1 MQSKEGEKVVSFP
14 HLSGSPKYIK
24 DIFSGQLMS
33 GLSLHKMGT
42 LKKAVAPPKIILV
55 LTSIVVVVVFSS
67 VSFPGFYCSIVF
79 PLGLSRIFLFFF
91 STLKSCCQK
100 LLFLGFLNWI
110 KKQQS
115 YLIGFWRC
123 NYILHIFFIQSDFK
137 VMILIIFEFLYFF
150 LISKCQ
156 KNYELYCNRSIIY
169 KNLNICECTHLLG
182 TEQIGKRCKKASKN
196 DRSCNQYLLL

>member
-1 MQSKEGEKVVSFP
+1 MQSKEAEKVVSFP
-14 HLSGSPKYIK
+14 HLSGFPQIYKGHFFWSTHVRLISSQNGY
-24 DIFSGQLMS
+24 F
-33 GLSLHKMGT
+33 
-42 LKKAVAPPKIILV
+42 KKAVAPPKIILV

-137 VMILIIFEFLYFF
+137 VMILIIFEFLCIFSF
-150 LISKCQ
+150 IKILK
-156 KNYELYCNRSIIY
+156 E
-169 KNLNICECTHLLG
+169 
-182 TEQIGKRCKKASKN
+182 
-196 DRSCNQYLLL
+196 